1 MESGYMRSHAN
12 ILIYLLSV
20 FVAVS
25 LLFCTAAEAYIYDDF
40 NSNEIDSTKWDTSVT
55 SGLFS
60 QYGGKLHFNATN
72 AVGSI
77 VSKSTFGAGFFRMEF
92 YDFSSTNLEPPGSH
106 NGAFAALGLGPE
118 NNFVRIIRDQNGV
131 GNTPV
136 GVFEVNYI
144 ENGQIQVHYV
154 NTGVTQGQLG
164 LYYDG
169 TQVTFYYNSTLDPD
183 SGWQSTGWKT
193 PGQPGEWVGE
203 WTPNWAS
210 DPRLFVRGYDLAGT
224 TSFSVDNVE
233 YTPVPEPATMLLLG
247 SGLLGLAGYGR
258 NKFFKK

>member
-1 MESGYMRSHAN
+1 MESGYMRSHGN

-20 FVAVS
+20 FVAVP
-25 LLFCTAAEAYIYDDF
+25 LLLCTTAEADIYDDF
-40 NSNEIDSTKWDTSVT
+40 SGNGINSTNWTTSGT
-55 SGLFS
+55 PGLFS
-60 QYGGKLHFNATN
+60 QHDGKLYFGPTTGNEK
-72 AVGSI
+72 I
-77 VSKSTFGAGFFRMEF
+77 VSKDTFEPGFFSMEF

-183 SGWQSTGWKT
+183 SGWQNAGWKT
-193 PGQPGEWVGE
+193 PGQQGEWVGE

-210 DPRLFVRGYDLAGT
+210 DPRLYVQGYDLAGT

-233 YTPVPEPATMLLLG
+233 YTPVPEPATMLLVG

-258 NKFFKK
+258 KKFFKK